1 MKCLFL
7 SIALLPTVLFGQYA
21 ELMPLESDQGLS
33 FVQSQ
38 VQTSSDSISS
48 LKKVLYPTLIGS
60 TAAASTLGLY
70 FVWYKDY
77 PMESFHFY
85 DDIQQWGGM
94 DKLGHSASAYGLAEI
109 IALGAKPFG
118 YSTKAA
124 NTIGAASAFGF
135 LSCIEVLDGFSAG
148 WGFSPWDAAAN
159 AAGASLF
166 YFQQQAWAEQRIRFK
181 FSWWPSGIA
190 PLNPSL
196 LGNGFP
202 STLLKDYNAQRYWLS
217 LSPMSFSKNSD
228 KKRFSWLAI
237 ALGYGIDGYVGAR
250 ANEGDYM
257 FIPRTQHLYLA
268 PDIHWS
274 KIPSRHKFLRALFHA
289 LDYIKVPA
297 PTLEFG
303 WGNKTE
309 MRFHWLFF

>member
-1 MKCLFL
+1 MKTISLYL
-7 SIALLPTVLFGQYA
+7 TLLPCLLFGQYA
-21 ELMPLESDQGLS
+21 DFKPNGGFSAALIGESQIQKS
-33 FVQSQ
+33 A
-38 VQTSSDSISS
+38 DSNHAF
-48 LKKVLYPTLIGS
+48 KKVLYPTLIGS
-60 TAAASTLGLY
+60 SAAVASLGLY
-70 FVWYKDY
+70 FVWYKDF

-94 DKLGHSASAYGLAEI
+94 DKLGHAASAYGLAEL

-118 YSTKAA
+118 YSSRAA
-124 NTIGAASAFGF
+124 NGIGALSAFGF

-148 WGFSPWDAAAN
+148 WGFSPWDAGAN
-159 AAGASLF
+159 AAGAGLF
-166 YFQQQAWAEQRIRFK
+166 YLQQQAWAEQRIRFK

-190 PLNPSL
+190 PLNPGL
-196 LGNGFP
+196 LGHGFP

-217 LSPMSFSKNSD
+217 LSPMSFSKNPD

-257 FIPRTQHLYLA
+257 FVPRSQQLYLA

-274 KIPSRHKFLRALFHA
+274 KIYSRHRFLRGLFQA
-289 LDYIKVPA
+289 LDYIKLPT
-297 PTLEFG
+297 PTLEYG
-303 WGNKTE
+303 WGDKTG